1 MLVFFIALKSLDGRC
16 SDKHR
21 VNCLLAAVR
30 PFLSV
35 DHFSFR
41 ERLSRGELM
50 SHTKKESN
58 RKKGSKACALLCALV
73 SCDSGGGQ
81 GHKDHS
87 PVKQTG
93 MIFNL

>member
-1 MLVFFIALKSLDGRC
+1 
-16 SDKHR
+16 
-21 VNCLLAAVR
+21 
-30 PFLSV
+30 
-35 DHFSFR
+35 
-41 ERLSRGELM
+41 M

-73 SCDSGGGQ
+73 GCDSGGGQ